1 MKLILTI
8 PLTMLLLTACASID
22 YKTNVNQRLDTPLMA
37 GIGDAVYKST
47 TEKNLPNAF
56 GKADLFGR
64 TTPTATTTV
73 IFEGVR
79 DGIAIFNRKTTDID
93 TGATTMNSTPIV
105 INNSQTRTTTG
116 SIGNTPIYGQTNVQ
130 GPSTI
135 LPPNTPS
142 ARYME
147 RNANIIA
154 IDTKK
159 LPSNIV
165 VEGILIRVL
174 EVDSGS
180 VRYIITKQN

>member
-1 MKLILTI
+1 MKSILTI
-8 PLTMLLLTACASID
+8 PLIMLLLTACASID
-22 YKTNVNQRLDTPLMA
+22 YKTNVNQRLDAPLIA

-64 TTPTATTTV
+64 TTPTASTTV
-73 IFEGVR
+73 IFEGIR
-79 DGIAIFNRKTTDID
+79 DGVAIFSRKTTDID

-116 SIGNTPIYGQTNVQ
+116 SIGNTPIYGQTNIQ

-142 ARYME
+142 AMYME
-147 RNANIIA
+147 RNTNIIT

-165 VEGILIRVL
+165 VEGMLIKVL